1 MKYKVDLINVDKLQ
15 SYENNPRINTKAIE
29 KVAESIKN
37 YGWKVPIVV
46 DENNI
51 ILAGHTRL
59 SAARLLNIKEV
70 PVHVATGLSA
80 EQKTAYRIMDNKS
93 QDFSAWDKNL
103 LSLEFQKLAENDFDL
118 DLTGFDMSEINKITD
133 DAFLEFESPDLEMS
147 ENDWGSEDVH
157 IPETNVKQFMLLFSI
172 EDIEKFKK
180 MIEVLRD
187 KYKIESPSDV
197 VFKAVTNEFKNT
209 SL

>member
-1 MKYKVDLINVDKLQ
+1 M
-15 SYENNPRINTKAIE
+15 
-29 KVAESIKN
+29 
-37 YGWKVPIVV
+37 
-46 DENNI
+46 
-51 ILAGHTRL
+51 
-59 SAARLLNIKEV
+59 
-70 PVHVATGLSA
+70 HVATGLSA